1 MKVLTTSKVAL
12 NGRIYL
18 GHEAMEVLDLTDGDF
33 VQLVEKLGLV
43 YIAKVVPPS

>member
-18 GHEAMEVLDLTDGDF
+18 GHEAMSLLGVRDGDF
-33 VQLVEKLGLV
+33 VQLVEKQGLV
-43 YIAKVVPPS
+43 YIAKVVPPA

>member
-1 MKVLTTSKVAL
+1 MRVLTTSKVAL

-18 GHEAMEVLDLTDGDF
+18 GRETMDVLHLKDGDF

-43 YIAKVVPPS
+43 YIAKVVPPT

>member
-1 MKVLTTSKVAL
+1 MRVLSTCKIAL
-12 NGRIYL
+12 KGRIYL
-18 GHEAMEVLDLTDGDF
+18 GHDAMKLLALKDGDF